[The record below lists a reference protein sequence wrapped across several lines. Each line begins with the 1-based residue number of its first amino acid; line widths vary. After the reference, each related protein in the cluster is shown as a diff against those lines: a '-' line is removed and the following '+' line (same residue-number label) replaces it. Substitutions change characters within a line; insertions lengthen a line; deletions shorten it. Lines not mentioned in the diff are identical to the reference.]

1 MLSVGEVRDI
11 ARVYV
16 NGTDC
21 GIAWTTPY
29 EVDITRVLKRGKNTV
44 CIEVVN
50 TWANAL
56 RGADCG
62 KPPFEGIWTNAKY
75 RMKGDRLLPAGLMGP
90 VELRY

>member
-21 GIAWTTPY
+21 GIAWTAPY
-29 EVDITRVLKRGKNTV
+29 EVDITRALKRGKNIV
-44 CIEVVN
+44 RIEVVN

-62 KPPFEGIWTNAKY
+62 KLPFEGIWTNAKY
-75 RMKGDRLLPAGLMGP
+75 RMKGDRLLSAGLMGP